1 MLVGPLKEIPM
12 KSVLMTL
19 TFFFASPVLAAQ
31 ILICD
36 VQKTS
41 GRFEGV
47 ETLTVKI
54 GTQPDSSAMQIN
66 LEIQGGDQR
75 ELIKIRPE
83 KLKQRNGNLEVY
95 DNKMDTS
102 IYFTLNADGSGRL
115 LEKGDVIGG
124 LGKLGELFADSSQIR
139 FANCREN

>member
-1 MLVGPLKEIPM
+1 M

-19 TFFFASPVLAAQ
+19 TFLFASPVLAAQ
-31 ILICD
+31 IMICD

-47 ETLTVKI
+47 ETLAVKI
-54 GTQPDSSAMQIN
+54 GTQPDSTAMQIN
-66 LEIQGGDQR
+66 LEIQGGGQS

-83 KLKQRNGNLEVY
+83 KLRQKNGNLDVY
-95 DNKMDTS
+95 DNKMDAS

-115 LEKGDVIGG
+115 LEKLDVISG
-124 LGKLGELFADSSQIR
+124 LGKLGEIFADSSQIK
-139 FANCREN
+139 FANCRPN